1 MFLKGCKNM
10 ITNKQLL
17 ESWNTYNISNIESFK
32 LDEIQ
37 YVLFADETGNIQS
50 LFDQLNLDIDQ
61 LQVSDDPVINRYLNE
76 VDELIKDSMK
86 LIRSFIIQNLFQ
98 DTPTEAAKDNME
110 QLVLAIREIYHVM
123 KTKLLDV
130 KSILDGDAVAV

>member
-1 MFLKGCKNM
+1 M

-17 ESWNTYNISNIESFK
+17 ESWNTYNISNIEAFK

-37 YVLFADETGNIQS
+37 YVLFADETGDIQS

-98 DTPTEAAKDNME
+98 DTPTEAAKENME

-123 KTKLLDV
+123 KTKLLDIG
-130 KSILDGDAVAV
+130 SILDGDAVAV

>member
-1 MFLKGCKNM
+1 M

-17 ESWNTYNISNIESFK
+17 ESWNTYNISNIEAFK

-37 YVLFADETGNIQS
+37 YVLFADEAGNIKPI
-50 LFDQLNLDIDQ
+50 FDQLNLDIDQ
-61 LQVSDDPVINRYLNE
+61 IQVSDDPVINRYLNE

-98 DTPTEAAKDNME
+98 DTPTEAAKENIE

-123 KTKLLDV
+123 MTKLLDV

>member
-1 MFLKGCKNM
+1 MELADRKSLK
-10 ITNKQLL
+10 
-17 ESWNTYNISNIESFK
+17 SR
-32 LDEIQ
+32 LDRT
-37 YVLFADETGNIQS
+37 DT
-50 LFDQLNLDIDQ
+50 IDQ

-76 VDELIKDSMK
+76 VDELLKNCMK

>member
-1 MFLKGCKNM
+1 MFLKGYKNM

-17 ESWNTYNISNIESFK
+17 ESWNTYNISNIEAFK

-98 DTPTEAAKDNME
+98 DTPTEAAKENME

>member
-1 MFLKGCKNM
+1 M

-17 ESWNTYNISNIESFK
+17 ESWNTYNISNIEAFK

-37 YVLFADETGNIQS
+37 YILFADEAGNIQS

>member
-17 ESWNTYNISNIESFK
+17 ESWNTYNISNIEAFK

-37 YVLFADETGNIQS
+37 YILFADEAGDIQS
-50 LFDQLNLDIDQ
+50 LFDEIGIDLDE
-61 LQVSDDPVINRYLNE
+61 LQVSNDPVINRYLNE
-76 VDELIKDSMK
+76 VDELIKNCMK
-86 LIRSFIIQNLFQ
+86 LIRSFIIYNLFQ
-98 DTPTEAAKDNME
+98 DTPTEAAKENME

>member
-1 MFLKGCKNM
+1 M

-17 ESWNTYNISNIESFK
+17 ESWNTYNISNIEAFK

-37 YVLFADETGNIQS
+37 YVLFADETGDIQS

>member
-1 MFLKGCKNM
+1 M
-10 ITNKQLL
+10 ITNKQLI
-17 ESWNTYNISNIESFK
+17 ESWNTYNISNIEAFK

-61 LQVSDDPVINRYLNE
+61 LQVSTDPVINRYLNE

-86 LIRSFIIQNLFQ
+86 LIRSYIIQNLFQ
-98 DTPTEAAKDNME
+98 DTPTEAAKENME

>member
-1 MFLKGCKNM
+1 M

-17 ESWNTYNISNIESFK
+17 ESWNTYNISNIEAFK

-37 YVLFADETGNIQS
+37 YVLFADEAGDIQS
-50 LFDQLNLDIDQ
+50 LFDEIGIDLDE
-61 LQVSDDPVINRYLNE
+61 LQVSNDPVINRNLNE
-76 VDELIKDSMK
+76 VDELIKNCMK

-98 DTPTEAAKDNME
+98 DTPTEAAKENME

-123 KTKLLDV
+123 KTKLLDIG
-130 KSILDGDAVAV
+130 SILDGDAVAV

>member
-1 MFLKGCKNM
+1 M
-10 ITNKQLL
+10 ITNKQLI
-17 ESWNTYNISNIESFK
+17 ESWNTYNISNIEAFK

-37 YVLFADETGNIQS
+37 YVLFADETGDIQS

-61 LQVSDDPVINRYLNE
+61 LQVSNDPVINRNLNE
-76 VDELIKDSMK
+76 VDELIKNCMK

>member
-1 MFLKGCKNM
+1 M

-17 ESWNTYNISNIESFK
+17 ESWNTYNISNIEAFK

-37 YVLFADETGNIQS
+37 YILFADEAGDIQS
-50 LFDQLNLDIDQ
+50 LFDEIGIDLDE
-61 LQVSDDPVINRYLNE
+61 LQVSNDPVINRNLNE
-76 VDELIKDSMK
+76 VDELIKNCMK

-98 DTPTEAAKDNME
+98 DTPTEAAKENMK

-123 KTKLLDV
+123 KTKLLDIG
-130 KSILDGDAVAV
+130 SILDGDAVAV

>member
-1 MFLKGCKNM
+1 M
-10 ITNKQLL
+10 ITNKQLI
-17 ESWNTYNISNIESFK
+17 ESWNTYNISNIEAFK

-37 YVLFADETGNIQS
+37 YVLFADEAGNIKPI
-50 LFDQLNLDIDQ
+50 FDQLNLDIDQ

-98 DTPTEAAKDNME
+98 DTPTEAAKDNMD
-110 QLVLAIREIYHVM
+110 QTVLGVREIYHVM

>member
-1 MFLKGCKNM
+1 M

-17 ESWNTYNISNIESFK
+17 ESWNTYNISNIEAFK

-37 YVLFADETGNIQS
+37 YILFADEAGNIQS
-50 LFDQLNLDIDQ
+50 LFDEIGIDLDE

-76 VDELIKDSMK
+76 VDELIKNCMK

>member
-1 MFLKGCKNM
+1 M

-17 ESWNTYNISNIESFK
+17 ESWNTYNISNIEAFK

-110 QLVLAIREIYHVM
+110 QLVLGVREIYHVM

>member
-1 MFLKGCKNM
+1 MFLKGYKNM

-17 ESWNTYNISNIESFK
+17 ESWNTYNISNIEAFK

-37 YVLFADETGNIQS
+37 YVLFADEAGNIKPI
-50 LFDQLNLDIDQ
+50 FDQLNLDIDQ

>member
-1 MFLKGCKNM
+1 M

-17 ESWNTYNISNIESFK
+17 ESWNTYNISNIEAFK

-37 YVLFADETGNIQS
+37 YVLFADEAGNIKPI
-50 LFDQLNLDIDQ
+50 FDQLNLDIDQ

>member
-1 MFLKGCKNM
+1 M

-17 ESWNTYNISNIESFK
+17 ESWNTYNISNIEAFK

-98 DTPTEAAKDNME
+98 DTPTEAAKDNMD
-110 QLVLAIREIYHVM
+110 QTVLAIREIYHVM
-123 KTKLLDV
+123 KTKLLDIG
-130 KSILDGDAVAV
+130 SILDGDAVAV

>member
-1 MFLKGCKNM
+1 M

-17 ESWNTYNISNIESFK
+17 ESWNTYNISNIEAFK

-37 YVLFADETGNIQS
+37 YVLFADEAGNIKPI
-50 LFDQLNLDIDQ
+50 FDQLNLDIDQ
-61 LQVSDDPVINRYLNE
+61 LQVSTDPVINRYLNE

-86 LIRSFIIQNLFQ
+86 LIRSFIIYNLFQ

-123 KTKLLDV
+123 KTKLLDIG
-130 KSILDGDAVAV
+130 SILDGDAVAV

>member
-1 MFLKGCKNM
+1 M

-17 ESWNTYNISNIESFK
+17 ESWNTYNISNIEAFK

-86 LIRSFIIQNLFQ
+86 LIRSFIIYNLFQ
-98 DTPTEAAKDNME
+98 DTPTEAAKDNMD
-110 QLVLAIREIYHVM
+110 QTVLAIREIYHVM

>member
-1 MFLKGCKNM
+1 MFLKGYKNM

-17 ESWNTYNISNIESFK
+17 ESWNTYNISNIEAFK

-37 YVLFADETGNIQS
+37 YILFADEAGDIQS
-50 LFDQLNLDIDQ
+50 LFDEIGIDLDE
-61 LQVSDDPVINRYLNE
+61 LQVSNYPVINRYLNE
-76 VDELIKDSMK
+76 VDELIKNCMK

-98 DTPTEAAKDNME
+98 DTPTEAAKENME

-123 KTKLLDV
+123 KTKLLDIG
-130 KSILDGDAVAV
+130 SILDGDAVAV

>member
-1 MFLKGCKNM
+1 M

-17 ESWNTYNISNIESFK
+17 ESWNTYNISNIEAFK

-37 YVLFADETGNIQS
+37 YVLFADEAGNIKPI
-50 LFDQLNLDIDQ
+50 FDQLNLDIDQ
-61 LQVSDDPVINRYLNE
+61 LQASDDPVINRYLNE

-98 DTPTEAAKDNME
+98 DTPTEAAKENME

>member
-1 MFLKGCKNM
+1 M

-17 ESWNTYNISNIESFK
+17 ESWNKYNISNIEAFK

-37 YVLFADETGNIQS
+37 YVLFADEAGNIKPI
-50 LFDQLNLDIDQ
+50 FDQLNLDIDQ

-98 DTPTEAAKDNME
+98 DTPTEAAKDNMD
-110 QLVLAIREIYHVM
+110 QTVLAIREIYHVM

>member
-1 MFLKGCKNM
+1 M

-17 ESWNTYNISNIESFK
+17 ESWNTYNISNIEAFK

-37 YVLFADETGNIQS
+37 YVLFADEAGNIKPI
-50 LFDQLNLDIDQ
+50 FDQLNLDIDQ

-98 DTPTEAAKDNME
+98 DTPTEAAKDNMD
-110 QLVLAIREIYHVM
+110 QTVLAIREIYHVM

>member
-1 MFLKGCKNM
+1 M

-17 ESWNTYNISNIESFK
+17 ESWNTYNISNIEAFK

-61 LQVSDDPVINRYLNE
+61 LQVSTDPVINRYLNE

-98 DTPTEAAKDNME
+98 DTPTEAAKENME

>member
-1 MFLKGCKNM
+1 M

-17 ESWNTYNISNIESFK
+17 ESWNTYNISNIEAFK

-86 LIRSFIIQNLFQ
+86 LIRSFIIYNLFQ

>member
-1 MFLKGCKNM
+1 M
-10 ITNKQLL
+10 NK
-17 ESWNTYNISNIESFK
+17 WI
-32 LDEIQ
+32 
-37 YVLFADETGNIQS
+37 ADETGNIQS

-76 VDELIKDSMK
+76 VDELIKNCMK

-98 DTPTEAAKDNME
+98 DTPTEAAKENME

-123 KTKLLDV
+123 KTKLLDIG
-130 KSILDGDAVAV
+130 SILDGDAVAV

>member
-17 ESWNTYNISNIESFK
+17 ESWNTYNISNIEAFK

-37 YVLFADETGNIQS
+37 YILFADEAGDIQS

-61 LQVSDDPVINRYLNE
+61 LQASDDPVINRYLNE
-76 VDELIKDSMK
+76 VDELIKNCMK
-86 LIRSFIIQNLFQ
+86 LIRSFIIYNLFQ
-98 DTPTEAAKDNME
+98 DTPTEATKDNME

>member
-1 MFLKGCKNM
+1 M
-10 ITNKQLL
+10 ITNKQLI
-17 ESWNTYNISNIESFK
+17 ESWNTYNISNIEAFK

-61 LQVSDDPVINRYLNE
+61 LQVSTDPVINRYLNE

-86 LIRSFIIQNLFQ
+86 LIRSYIIQNLFQ
-98 DTPTEAAKDNME
+98 DTPTEAAKENME

-123 KTKLLDV
+123 KTKLLDIG
-130 KSILDGDAVAV
+130 SILDGDAVAV

>member
-1 MFLKGCKNM
+1 M

-17 ESWNTYNISNIESFK
+17 ESWNTYNISNIEAFK

-37 YVLFADETGNIQS
+37 YVLFADEAGNIKPI
-50 LFDQLNLDIDQ
+50 FDQLNLDIDQ
-61 LQVSDDPVINRYLNE
+61 LQVSTDPVINRYLNE

>member
-1 MFLKGCKNM
+1 M

-17 ESWNTYNISNIESFK
+17 EIWNKYNISNIEAFK

-76 VDELIKDSMK
+76 VDELIKNCMK

-123 KTKLLDV
+123 KTKLLDIG
-130 KSILDGDAVAV
+130 SILDGDAVAV

>member
-1 MFLKGCKNM
+1 M
-10 ITNKQLL
+10 ITNKQLI
-17 ESWNTYNISNIESFK
+17 ESWNTYNISNIEAFK

-86 LIRSFIIQNLFQ
+86 LIRSFIIYNLFQ
-98 DTPTEAAKDNME
+98 DTPTEAAKENME

-123 KTKLLDV
+123 KTKLLDIG
-130 KSILDGDAVAV
+130 SILDGDAVAV

>member
-1 MFLKGCKNM
+1 M

-17 ESWNTYNISNIESFK
+17 ESWNTYNISNIEAFK

-37 YVLFADETGNIQS
+37 YVLFADEAGNIKPI
-50 LFDQLNLDIDQ
+50 FDQLNLDIDQ

-98 DTPTEAAKDNME
+98 DTPTEAAKENIE

>member
-1 MFLKGCKNM
+1 M

-17 ESWNTYNISNIESFK
+17 ESWNTYNISNIDAFK

-37 YVLFADETGNIQS
+37 YVLFADEAGNIKPI
-50 LFDQLNLDIDQ
+50 FDQLNLDIDQ

-86 LIRSFIIQNLFQ
+86 LIRSFIIYNLFQ

-123 KTKLLDV
+123 KTKLLDIG
-130 KSILDGDAVAV
+130 SILDGDAVAV

>member
-1 MFLKGCKNM
+1 M

-17 ESWNTYNISNIESFK
+17 ESWNTYNISNIEAFK

-61 LQVSDDPVINRYLNE
+61 LQASDDPVINRYLNE

-98 DTPTEAAKDNME
+98 DTPTEAAKENME

>member
-1 MFLKGCKNM
+1 M

-17 ESWNTYNISNIESFK
+17 ESWNTYNISNIEAFK

-37 YVLFADETGNIQS
+37 YILFADETGNIQS

-86 LIRSFIIQNLFQ
+86 LIRSFIIYNLFQ
-98 DTPTEAAKDNME
+98 DTPTEAAKDNMD
-110 QLVLAIREIYHVM
+110 QTVLAIREIYHVM